1 MNLDFDRFLLR
12 RVASM
17 EQRVRVREIYE
28 ENMARL
34 RMRGDDF
41 LARLLLAHWLVE
53 VLVARWLT
61 PYTWIGGVY
70 SVHLHVW
77 LAFVMGA
84 LISLPPCLLLLREKS
99 SPLVSHW
106 LATSLGLTSCLLIHL
121 SGGRIETHF
130 HVFAGLAILAI
141 YRDWRIFLGPTAVIA
156 LDHMVRGIY
165 FPLSV
170 FGAVEVSSWRW
181 LEHSAWVVFE
191 DVFLIY
197 GCVLSAQASWK
208 IAAQQAQLEGVNRRV
223 EAEVQSRTAE
233 LQQSEEALKVACEQ
247 ARESCR
253 SKSRFLANMSHEI
266 RTPMNGVIGMAGLLA
281 DTDLGGEQREY
292 VNCIRTSAE
301 SLLTVINDI
310 LDFSKIE
317 AGKLVIEPHEF
328 ELLGTLEDLVDIFSA
343 SAHQKGLE
351 LACHFPASLPAR
363 FFGDSGRIHQI
374 LCNFMSNAIKFTAA
388 GEVIITVT
396 TEGALV
402 RIAVSDTGVG
412 IPEDKLQAVL
422 DPFVQAEDSTSRRF
436 GGTGLG
442 LSISKQLAQ
451 MMGGDIGL
459 SSRVG
464 VGSTFWVELPLE
476 AREETGQA
484 VPESLKGMKV
494 LVVDDHYINRLILSE
509 LLGSWGCRVQLAENG
524 PEALQFQDPVD
535 VVLLDMMM
543 PEMDGL
549 QVAEQLRARAG
560 WEKVSFIL
568 LSSMG
573 TPQGHGDLSVFHT
586 VLSKPVRQRNLRG
599 ALLEIIGSRE
609 VSITRPARPAALATQ
624 VDLSILVAEDNV
636 VNQKVVGKLLERW
649 GCRYQLVANGHEVL
663 TALRQ
668 VPYDLVLMD
677 VQMPEMDGIEA
688 TRVIRQEEGLQGGH
702 LWVIALT
709 ANAMDGDRERFIAA
723 GMDDYL
729 SKPLRADTLLEKL
742 VHFQQRRSDSLV
754 A

>member
-1 MNLDFDRFLLR
+1 
-12 RVASM
+12 M

-34 RMRGDDF
+34 RARADDF

-61 PYTWIGGVY
+61 PYTWIGDVY
-70 SVHLHVW
+70 SIHLHVW
-77 LAFVMGA
+77 LALVLGG

-99 SPLVSHW
+99 SLFVSHW
-106 LATSLGLTSCLLIHL
+106 LATSLGLSSCLLIHL

-141 YRDWRIFLGPTAVIA
+141 YRDWRIFIGPTLVVA
-156 LDHMVRGIY
+156 LDHVVRGIY
-165 FPLSV
+165 FPQSV
-170 FGAVEVSSWRW
+170 FGTVEVSVWRW
-181 LEHSAWVVFE
+181 AEHAGWVVFE
-191 DVFLIY
+191 DIFLVY
-197 GCVLSAQASWK
+197 GCVLSSRATWK
-208 IAAQQAQLEGVNRRV
+208 IASQQALLEGVNRRV
-223 EAEVQSRTAE
+223 EAEVQARTAE
-233 LQQSEEALKVACEQ
+233 LQASEEALKLACEQ
-247 ARESCR
+247 ALESSR

-281 DTDLGGEQREY
+281 DTELAGEQREY

-317 AGKLVIEPHEF
+317 AGKLIIEPHDF

-343 SAHQKGLE
+343 QAHQKGLE
-351 LACHFPASLPAR
+351 LACHFPASLPGR
-363 FFGDSGRIHQI
+363 FYGDSGRIHQI

-396 TEGALV
+396 TDAGLV

-412 IPEDKLQAVL
+412 IPQEKLQAVL

-451 MMGGDIGL
+451 LMGGDIGL
-459 SSRVG
+459 SSIVG

-476 AREETGQA
+476 TREETRHV
-484 VPESLKGMKV
+484 VPESMKGMKV
-494 LVVDDHYINRLILSE
+494 MVVDDHYINRLILSE
-509 LLGSWGCRVQLAENG
+509 LLGSWGCQVSLAENG
-524 PEALQFQDPVD
+524 PQALQFSEPVD

-549 QVAEQLRARAG
+549 EVAERLRARPG
-560 WEKVSFIL
+560 WEKIPYIL

-573 TPQGHGDLSVFHT
+573 TPQGQGDLSVFHA
-586 VLSKPVRQRNLRG
+586 VLSKPVRQRNLRA
-599 ALLEIIGSRE
+599 ALLEIIGARE
-609 VSITRPARPAALATQ
+609 VSITRPARPAALSAQ
-624 VDLSILVAEDNV
+624 VDLSILVAEDNI

-663 TALRQ
+663 AALKQ

-688 TRVIRQEEGLQGGH
+688 TRLLRQQEAVNGGH

-742 VHFQQRRSDSLV
+742 VHFQQRRGDTLV

>member
-1 MNLDFDRFLLR
+1 MEERFR
-12 RVASM
+12 I
-17 EQRVRVREIYE
+17 REIFD

-34 RMRGDDF
+34 RTRADDF

-70 SVHLHVW
+70 SIHLHVW
-77 LAFVMGA
+77 LAFGLGA
-84 LISLPPCLLLLREKS
+84 LISVPPCILLLRERS
-99 SPLVSHW
+99 SPWVSHW
-106 LATSLGLTSCLLIHL
+106 MATSLGLTSCLLIHL

-130 HVFAGLAILAI
+130 HVFASLAILAI
-141 YRDWRIFLGPTAVIA
+141 YRDWRVLIGPTLVVA
-156 LDHMVRGIY
+156 LDHILRGIY

-170 FGAVEVSSWRW
+170 FGTTDVSHWRW
-181 LEHSAWVVFE
+181 LEHAGWVVFE

-197 GCVLSAQASWK
+197 GCQLSCRALWK
-208 IAAQQAQLEGVNRRV
+208 IACQQAQLEGVNRRV
-223 EAEVQSRTAE
+223 ESEVQARTAQ
-233 LQQSEEALKVACEQ
+233 LIASQDALTAACEQ
-247 ARESCR
+247 ALESSR
-253 SKSRFLANMSHEI
+253 AKSRFLANMSHEI

-281 DTDLGGEQREY
+281 DTELGGEQREY

-351 LACHFPASLPAR
+351 LACHLPASLPGR
-363 FFGDSGRIHQI
+363 YYGDSGRIHQI
-374 LCNFMSNAIKFTAA
+374 LCNFMSNAIKFTAE
-388 GEVIITVT
+388 GEVIISVT
-396 TEGALV
+396 TNGERV
-402 RIAVSDTGVG
+402 RMAVSDTGVG
-412 IPEDKLQAVL
+412 IPADKLQAVL

-442 LSISKQLAQ
+442 LSISNQLAQ
-451 MMGGDIGL
+451 MMGGAIGL
-459 SSRVG
+459 SSQVG
-464 VGSTFWVELPLE
+464 QGSTFWVELPLE
-476 AREETGQA
+476 PREEPSRA
-484 VPESLKGMKV
+484 VPESLQGMQV
-494 LVVDDHYINRLILSE
+494 LVVDDHYINRFILSE
-509 LLGSWGCRVQLAENG
+509 LLGSWGCQVSLAEDG
-524 PEALQFQDPVD
+524 RRALELAGSSFD
-535 VVLLDMMM
+535 VVLMDMMM
-543 PEMDGL
+543 PELDGMD
-549 QVAEQLRARAG
+549 VASRRPWG
-560 WEKVSFIL
+560 STPMIL

-573 TPQGHGDLSVFHT
+573 TPQGHGDPRSLFHT
-586 VLSKPVRQRNLRG
+586 VLSKPVRQRNLRI
-599 ALLEIIGSRE
+599 ALLEIAGSRE
-609 VSITRPARPAALATQ
+609 LTVSRPQRPSLTAQ
-624 VDLSILVAEDNV
+624 VDLSILVAEDNI
-636 VNQKVVGKLLERW
+636 VNQKVVGKLLQRW
-649 GCRYQLVANGHEVL
+649 GCRFQLVANGQEVL

-688 TRVIRQEEGLQGGH
+688 TRILRQEEATGGGH
-702 LWVIALT
+702 LWIIALT

-742 VHFQQRRSDSLV
+742 LHFQERR
-754 A
+754 AAA